1 MLHSIQTA
9 AQAAICLCTFMEV
22 AWLLPTQTQVN
33 KAEELPPLEQQ
44 EPAQA
49 DSRDTCLEEYAGFG
63 PPALGPRA
71 MTGAQSFLSPGATP
85 QSQHKLA

>member
-1 MLHSIQTA
+1 
-9 AQAAICLCTFMEV
+9 MEV
-22 AWLLPTQTQVN
+22 AWLLPTHTQMD
-33 KAEELPPLEQQ
+33 KAEELSPSEQQ

-49 DSRDTCLEEYAGFG
+49 DSTDTCLEEYTEFG

-85 QSQHKLA
+85 QSQPKQA